1 MKKNYLPPFFVILLG
16 IASFGVLTSLIIFS
30 KSNVLIIS
38 LLFLFI
44 LFYLYV
50 FILQEKRNEEG
61 VNEEIEYVNHQAEES
76 LTSLLDQ
83 MPVGVIKLDLSS
95 GEVEWLNPYAELILS
110 NEEGEISLELIQTVI
125 KASVGNPGSYA
136 TLGETRYVV
145 HMDKASGVLYFFD
158 VSGEYEATVELVTSR
173 PVIGIVSVDNYD
185 DLEDETSESDI
196 SNINS
201 FIANFVSEFARKYAM
216 FSRRVSMDRFY
227 LFTDYT
233 VLESLMSDKFSVI
246 NAFREEAK
254 QRQLP
259 LTLSMGFSYGDGN
272 HDEIGKVA
280 LLNLNL
286 AEVRGGDQV
295 VVKENHDTKNPIY
308 FGGGSAGSIKR
319 TRTRT
324 RAMMTAI
331 SDKIRSVDQV
341 FVVGHKNLDMD
352 ALGSAVGM
360 QLFAS
365 NITENSYA
373 VYDQDHMSADIERA
387 VIHLKKEGVTK
398 LLSVK
403 DAIEM
408 VTKRSLLILVDHS
421 KTALTL
427 SKEFYD
433 LFTQTI
439 VIDHHRRDQ
448 DFPDNAVITYIES
461 GASSACELVTELIQ
475 FQNSKK
481 NRLSHMQASV
491 LMGGMML
498 DTKNFTTRVTSRT
511 FDVASYLRTRGSDS
525 ITIQEIAATDFDEYR
540 EVNELILEG
549 HKLGSEVL
557 IAEAK
562 DSKCY
567 DTVVISKAADALLAM
582 SGIEASFVLAKNI
595 QGFISISARSRSKIN
610 VQRIMEELGGG
621 GHFNLAAAQIK
632 DMTLSETGK
641 KLTEIILNEINQKE
655 KEE

>member
-1 MKKNYLPPFFVILLG
+1 MKKNNLTPISAVLLG
-16 IASFGVLTSLIIFS
+16 IATFGTLTMLIIFS
-30 KSNVLIIS
+30 QNNVVTIS
-38 LLFLFI
+38 ALFLFVLLYLL
-44 LFYLYV
+44 LFIWQKKQY
-50 FILQEKRNEEG
+50 EKS
-61 VNEEIEYVNHQAEES
+61 EIEQIQYVNHQAEDS
-76 LTSLLDQ
+76 LNTLLDQ
-83 MPVGVIKLDLSS
+83 MPVGVLKLDLSS
-95 GEVEWLNPYAELILS
+95 GEVEWFNPYAELILTT
-110 NEEGEISLELIQTVI
+110 EEGEIDVDLIQTII

-136 TLGETRYVV
+136 TLGETRYAV
-145 HMDKASGVLYFFD
+145 HLDKVSGVLYFFD

-173 PVIGIVSVDNYD
+173 PVIGVISVDNYD
-185 DLEDETSESDI
+185 DLEDATSESDI
-196 SNINS
+196 SHINS
-201 FIANFVSEFARKYAM
+201 FVANFVSEFAGQYAM
-216 FSRRVSMDRFY
+216 FSRRVGMDRFY

-233 VLESLMSDKFSVI
+233 VLEGLMNDKFSVI
-246 NAFREEAK
+246 DAFREEAK

-280 LLNLNL
+280 LRNLNL

-295 VVKENHDTKNPIY
+295 VVKENDETKNPVY
-308 FGGGSAGSIKR
+308 FGGGSAASVKR

-373 VYDQDHMSADIERA
+373 VYDADQMSPDIERA
-387 VIHLKKEGVTK
+387 VKFLEKEGVTK
-398 LLSVK
+398 LLPLANAMK
-403 DAIEM
+403 L
-408 VTKRSLLILVDHS
+408 VTNRSLLILVDHS

-427 SKEFYD
+427 SKNFYE

-448 DFPDNAVITYIES
+448 DFPENAVITYIES
-461 GASSACELVTELIQ
+461 GASSASELVTELIQ

-481 NRLSHMQASV
+481 NRLSRMQASV
-491 LMGGMML
+491 LMAGMML
-498 DTKNFTTRVTSRT
+498 DTKNFTSRVTSRT

-525 ITIQEIAATDFDEYR
+525 IAIQEIAATDFEEYR
-540 EVNELILEG
+540 EVNELILQG
-549 HKLGSEVL
+549 RKLGSDIL
-557 IAEAK
+557 IAKAK
-562 DSKCY
+562 DSTTY
-567 DTVVISKAADALLAM
+567 DTVVISKAADAMLAM
-582 SGIEASFVLAKNI
+582 SGIEASFVLAKNT

-632 DMTLSETGK
+632 DMSLSEVGE
-641 KLTEIILNEINQKE
+641 KLTQLILDELKEKE

>member
-1 MKKNYLPPFFVILLG
+1 MKKNNLTPNSAILLG
-16 IASFGVLTSLIIFS
+16 LATFGTLTMLIIFS
-30 KSNVLIIS
+30 QNNVVTIS
-38 LLFLFI
+38 VLFLFVLLYLL
-44 LFYLYV
+44 LFVWQKKQY
-50 FILQEKRNEEG
+50 EKS
-61 VNEEIEYVNHQAEES
+61 EIEQIQYVNHQAEDS
-76 LTSLLDQ
+76 LNTLLEQ
-83 MPVGVIKLDLSS
+83 MPVGVLKLDLST
-95 GEVEWLNPYAELILS
+95 GEVEWFNPYAELILTT
-110 NEEGEISLELIQTVI
+110 EEGEIDVELIQTII

-136 TLGETRYVV
+136 TLGETRYAV

-173 PVIGIVSVDNYD
+173 PVIGVISVDNYD
-185 DLEDETSESDI
+185 DLEDATSDSDI
-196 SNINS
+196 SHINS
-201 FIANFVSEFARKYAM
+201 FVANFVSEFTEKYAM
-216 FSRRVSMDRFY
+216 FSRRVGMDRFY

-233 VLESLMSDKFSVI
+233 VLEELMNDKFSVI
-246 NAFREEAK
+246 DVFREESK

-295 VVKENHDTKNPIY
+295 VVKENDETKNPVY
-308 FGGGSAGSIKR
+308 FGGGSAASVKR

-365 NITENSYA
+365 NITEDSYA
-373 VYDQDHMSADIERA
+373 VFDADQMSPDIERA
-387 VIHLKKEGVTK
+387 INFLEKEGVTK
-398 LLSVK
+398 LLPLS
-403 DAIEM
+403 DAM
-408 VTKRSLLILVDHS
+408 RLVTKRSLLILVDHS

-427 SKEFYD
+427 SKGFYD

-448 DFPDNAVITYIES
+448 DFPENAVITYIES
-461 GASSACELVTELIQ
+461 GASSASELVTELIQ

-481 NRLSHMQASV
+481 NRLSRMQASV
-491 LMGGMML
+491 LMAGMML
-498 DTKNFTTRVTSRT
+498 DTKNFTSRVTSRT

-525 ITIQEIAATDFDEYR
+525 IAIQEIAATDFEEYR
-540 EVNELILEG
+540 EVNELILQG
-549 HKLGSEVL
+549 RKLGSDIL
-557 IAEAK
+557 IAQAK
-562 DSKCY
+562 DSMSY
-567 DTVVISKAADALLAM
+567 DTVVISKAADAMLGM
-582 SGIEASFVLAKNI
+582 SGIEASFVLAKNT

-621 GHFNLAAAQIK
+621 GHFNLAAAQIEN
-632 DMTLSETGK
+632 MSLSEAGE
-641 KLTEIILNEINQKE
+641 KLTQLVLDEQKE
-655 KEE
+655 KEKEE

>member
-61 VNEEIEYVNHQAEES
+61 VIEEIEYVNHKAEES

-125 KASVGNPGSYA
+125 KASVGNPGFYA

-387 VIHLKKEGVTK
+387 VFYLKKEGVTK

-525 ITIQEIAATDFDEYR
+525 VTIQEIGATDFDEYR

>member
-1 MKKNYLPPFFVILLG
+1 MKKNNLTPISAVLLG
-16 IASFGVLTSLIIFS
+16 IATFGTLTMLIIFS
-30 KSNVLIIS
+30 QNNVVTIS
-38 LLFLFI
+38 ALFLFVLLYLL
-44 LFYLYV
+44 LFIWQKKQY
-50 FILQEKRNEEG
+50 EKS
-61 VNEEIEYVNHQAEES
+61 EIEQIQYVNHQAEDS
-76 LTSLLDQ
+76 LNTLLDQ
-83 MPVGVIKLDLSS
+83 MPVGVLKLDLSS
-95 GEVEWLNPYAELILS
+95 GEVEWFNPYAELILTT
-110 NEEGEISLELIQTVI
+110 EEGEIDVDLIQTII

-136 TLGETRYVV
+136 TLGETRYAV
-145 HMDKASGVLYFFD
+145 HLDKASGVLYFFD

-173 PVIGIVSVDNYD
+173 PVIGVISVDNYD
-185 DLEDETSESDI
+185 DLEDATSESDI
-196 SNINS
+196 SHINS
-201 FIANFVSEFARKYAM
+201 FVANFVSEFAGQYAM
-216 FSRRVSMDRFY
+216 FSRRVGMDRFY

-233 VLESLMSDKFSVI
+233 VLEGLMNDKFSVI
-246 NAFREEAK
+246 DAFREEAK

-280 LLNLNL
+280 LRNLNL

-295 VVKENHDTKNPIY
+295 VVKENDETKNPVY
-308 FGGGSAGSIKR
+308 FGGGSAASVKR

-373 VYDQDHMSADIERA
+373 VYDADQMSPDIERA
-387 VIHLKKEGVTK
+387 VKFLEKEGVTK
-398 LLSVK
+398 LLPLA
-403 DAIEM
+403 DAM
-408 VTKRSLLILVDHS
+408 RLVTKRSLLILVDHS

-427 SKEFYD
+427 SKDFYE

-448 DFPDNAVITYIES
+448 DFPENAVITYIES
-461 GASSACELVTELIQ
+461 GASSASELVTELIQ

-481 NRLSHMQASV
+481 NRLSRMQASV
-491 LMGGMML
+491 LMAGMML
-498 DTKNFTTRVTSRT
+498 DTKNFTSRVTSRT

-525 ITIQEIAATDFDEYR
+525 IAIQEIAATDFEEYR
-540 EVNELILEG
+540 EVNELILQG
-549 HKLGSEVL
+549 RKLGADVL
-557 IAEAK
+557 IAQAK
-562 DSKCY
+562 DSTTY
-567 DTVVISKAADALLAM
+567 DTVVISKAADAMLAM
-582 SGIEASFVLAKNI
+582 SGIEASFVLAKNT

-621 GHFNLAAAQIK
+621 GHFNLTAAQIEN
-632 DMTLSETGK
+632 MSLSEVGE
-641 KLTEIILNEINQKE
+641 KLTQLVLDELKEKE